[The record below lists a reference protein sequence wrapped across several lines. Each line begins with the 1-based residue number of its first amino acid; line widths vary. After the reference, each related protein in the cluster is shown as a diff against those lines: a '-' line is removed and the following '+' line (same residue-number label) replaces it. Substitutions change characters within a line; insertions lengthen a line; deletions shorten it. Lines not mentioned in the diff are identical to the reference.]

1 MMVCVDASLVL
12 KWLTYEAGSD
22 EAIAW
27 LSIHADDELIAP
39 AHLPVEVASVLR
51 QKARRGEIT
60 HEDGMEALQLL
71 NSLNI
76 RLTWDHELTERA
88 FTLAT
93 ELDQATVY
101 DTAYL
106 ALAAREQSELWTA
119 DDRFARAASPRYPF
133 VRGL

>member
-12 KWLTYEAGSD
+12 KWLTYEVGSD

-27 LSIHADDELIAP
+27 LSVHADDDFIAP
-39 AHLPVEVASVLR
+39 PFLPVEVASALR

-60 HEDGMEALQLL
+60 HEDGMEALRLL
-71 NSLNI
+71 DSLNV
-76 RLTWDHELTERA
+76 RFTWDQELTERA

-93 ELDQATVY
+93 ELDQPTVY

-106 ALAAREQSELWTA
+106 ALAAREQCELRTA
-119 DDRFARAASPRYPF
+119 DGRFARAASPRYPF

>member
-12 KWLTYEAGSD
+12 KCLTYEAGSD

-27 LSIHADDELIAP
+27 LATHADVQFIAP
-39 AHLPVEVASVLR
+39 AHLPMEVASVLR

-60 HEDGMEALQLL
+60 REDGVEALRLL

-76 RLTWDHELTERA
+76 SLAWDQELTQTA
-88 FTLAT
+88 FALAC
-93 ELDQATVY
+93 ELDQPTAY

-106 ALAAREQSELWTA
+106 ALAAREQCELWTA

>member
-27 LSIHADDELIAP
+27 LSVHADDELIAP
-39 AHLPVEVASVLR
+39 AHLPIEVASVLR

-60 HEDGMEALQLL
+60 HEDGMEALRLL
-71 NSLNI
+71 DSLNI
-76 RLTWDHELTERA
+76 RFTRDQELTERA
-88 FTLAT
+88 FTLAI
-93 ELDQATVY
+93 ELDQPTVY

-106 ALAAREQSELWTA
+106 ALAAREQCELLTA
-119 DDRFARAASPRYPF
+119 DGRLARTASSRYPF

>member
-27 LSIHADDELIAP
+27 LGIHADDELIAP
-39 AHLPVEVASVLR
+39 AHLPIEVASVLS

-60 HEDGMEALQLL
+60 HEDGMEALRLL
-71 NSLNI
+71 DSLDI
-76 RLTWDHELTERA
+76 RFTWDQELTERA
-88 FTLAT
+88 FTLAI
-93 ELDQATVY
+93 ELDQPTVY

-106 ALAAREQSELWTA
+106 ALAAREQCELLTA
-119 DDRFARAASPRYPF
+119 DGRFARAASPRYQF
-133 VRGL
+133 VRSL